1 MPVIPLSDELG
12 NTGTVPPAQIVSAVP
27 KLNVGV
33 IFGSTVTV
41 NVVVVAHNPAVVVNV
56 YVAEF
61 WLLTDKGL
69 HVPVIPFADV
79 VGNIGTAPLSQIVK
93 EVPKLNVGVIL
104 GFTVTVN
111 VVVFAHNPEVGVN
124 VYVPGF

>member
-41 NVVVVAHNPAVVVNV
+41 NVVVVAHNPAVGVNV

-61 WLLTDKGL
+61 WLLTDEGF

-79 VGNIGTAPLSQIVK
+79 VGNIGTVPLSQIVK

>member
-1 MPVIPLSDELG
+1 M
-12 NTGTVPPAQIVSAVP
+12 
-27 KLNVGV
+27 
-33 IFGSTVTV
+33 
-41 NVVVVAHNPAVVVNV
+41 
-56 YVAEF
+56 
-61 WLLTDKGL
+61 LTDKGL